1 MDASASGQGESIRQ
15 LEFEVEVDVDAEFDP
30 DFDERADARSC
41 HRQDLRKAEAAVRRA
56 FLFSLLLH
64 TVFVLFRTPDSAPEP
79 RDEPRRTRN
88 VGFTGP
94 ERLGALSIPSQRASE
109 IDRSA
114 RRRSPGAVHLMRVT
128 PVRAIAGPAE
138 RTVTP
143 TPRAL
148 PIPVAPASRD
158 QTRAVGTG
166 PVDDI
171 GPLLR
176 EPPRFIMR
184 DDWSSAASSRPAA
197 QTQGFR
203 VVELVRPQYPERA
216 IERDEE
222 GLVRLEARVSPSG
235 RVVGVDVMESSSSV
249 ALDASAIAAME
260 RWTFAPYLEEG
271 EPTGFTI
278 VVPFRFRLVE

>member
-1 MDASASGQGESIRQ
+1 MDAPA
-15 LEFEVEVDVDAEFDP
+15 FDP

-64 TVFVLFRTPDSAPEP
+64 VVFVLFRTPDLAPASSRE
-79 RDEPRRTRN
+79 EPRRSRN

-94 ERLGALSIPSQRASE
+94 ERPGALSIPSERASA

-114 RRRSPGAVHLMRVT
+114 RRRSPGAVQLMRIA

-138 RTVTP
+138 RRVTP
-143 TPRAL
+143 TPHATPR
-148 PIPVAPASRD
+148 PVAPASR
-158 QTRAVGTG
+158 QQSREIGTG
-166 PVDDI
+166 PVDEI

-176 EPPRFIMR
+176 EPPRFVMR
-184 DDWSSAASSRPAA
+184 DDWSSAAAARPAA
-197 QTQGFR
+197 QTYGFR
-203 VVELVRPQYPERA
+203 IVELVRPQYPERA

-235 RVVGVDVMESSSSV
+235 RVVGVDVLESSNSV

-271 EPTGFTI
+271 QPTGFTL